1 MVIIKDSMHNK
12 EGTLWRFYQLQQSC
26 RLCVRL
32 LTSCVRVFDQAGAET
47 RIKELNK
54 LAEDPDFW
62 SSEEAQA
69 VTIELSKLQ
78 NKLEKLRSD
87 ENEIAD
93 IEALAELL
101 NEAADPELEK
111 EFYARAEKLTRGIEK
126 EQTLALLDGEY
137 DANDA
142 IMTIHAGAGGLDS
155 QDWAEILYRMYVRW
169 AENNGYKVKLLDEL
183 ASQEAGIKS
192 VTIAINGEYAYGYL
206 NGEQGVHRLV
216 RISPFDSAKRRHTS
230 FSSVEVMPALP
241 DSVELEIRPEDLRV
255 DTFRSSGAGGQ
266 HVNMTDSAVRITHIP
281 SGIVVTC
288 QTERSQH
295 LNRASAMQVL
305 RSKLFEITLRERQEQ
320 LDNIQ
325 GEKRTVAWGSQI
337 RSYTL
342 QPFQLI
348 KDHRSGCE
356 AGNVQAVLDGDID
369 EFIMCFLRFKKTGK
383 PQKSED

>member
-1 MVIIKDSMHNK
+1 M
-12 EGTLWRFYQLQQSC
+12 
-26 RLCVRL
+26 
-32 LTSCVRVFDQAGAET
+32 TSCVRVFDHAGAEN

-54 LAEDPDFW
+54 LAEAPDFW

-101 NEAADPELEK
+101 NEAVDPELEK
-111 EFYARAEKLTRGIEK
+111 EFYSRAEKLTKAIEK
-126 EQTLALLDGEY
+126 DQTLALLDGEY
-137 DANDA
+137 DVNDA

-230 FSSVEVMPALP
+230 FSSVEVIPALP

-356 AGNVQAVLDGDID
+356 TGNVQAVLDGDID